1 MGNRLRTR
9 LFTGPVL
16 VLGLLGTV
24 LLWAAPGMA
33 SPSPQTDSSDQ
44 SATSADQSTT
54 TTTAPS
60 DTASPI
66 TVHAT
71 CTREGRKLRIN
82 YTVRSWEPELTA
94 PVVEV
99 WFQVTGGRREPLPS
113 GSFAPDQQEFS
124 GHVLIDAPTEEG
136 STLEIIARAHWTDPT
151 EKSLT
156 KHSQPL
162 PLPTCPAGVTTTQHR
177 GRRDLHHLGG
187 RGRDHHH
194 GRRAAALHRD
204 QLGPDGPG
212 RRRDGG
218 LRGAAGLGQPRPAP
232 REVTLPPPTGAFRT
246 SRRTRRWATPAGGF
260 AGLRDVRSLI

>member
-162 PLPTCPAGVTTTQHR
+162 PLPTCPASVTTTSSTVAGATSTTSAVGGATTTTAGGQLPFTGTSSAPTVLVGGAMVALGALLHRASR
-177 GRRDLHHLGG
+177 GRRHA
-187 RGRDHHH
+187 R
-194 GRRAAALHRD
+194 
-204 QLGPDGPG
+204 
-212 RRRDGG
+212 
-218 LRGAAGLGQPRPAP
+218 
-232 REVTLPPPTGAFRT
+232 
-246 SRRTRRWATPAGGF
+246 
-260 AGLRDVRSLI
+260 

>member
-9 LFTGPVL
+9 LFTGPML

-162 PLPTCPAGVTTTQHR
+162 PLPTCPAGVTTTSSTVAGATSTTSAVGGATTTTSAVGGATTTAAGGQLPFTGTSSGPTVLVGGVMVAFGALLVWASR
-177 GRRDLHHLGG
+177 GRRHA
-187 RGRDHHH
+187 R
-194 GRRAAALHRD
+194 
-204 QLGPDGPG
+204 
-212 RRRDGG
+212 
-218 LRGAAGLGQPRPAP
+218 
-232 REVTLPPPTGAFRT
+232 
-246 SRRTRRWATPAGGF
+246 
-260 AGLRDVRSLI
+260 

>member
-33 SPSPQTDSSDQ
+33 SPSPQTDASDQ
-44 SATSADQSTT
+44 STTTAADQSTT

-162 PLPTCPAGVTTTQHR
+162 PLPTCPAGVTTTST
-177 GRRDLHHLGG
+177 
-187 RGRDHHH
+187 
-194 GRRAAALHRD
+194 
-204 QLGPDGPG
+204 
-212 RRRDGG
+212 
-218 LRGAAGLGQPRPAP
+218 AAGSGMGP
-232 REVTLPPPTGAFRT
+232 
-246 SRRTRRWATPAGGF
+246 
-260 AGLRDVRSLI
+260 

>member
-162 PLPTCPAGVTTTQHR
+162 PLPTCPAGVTTTSSTVAGATSTTSAVGGATSTTAGGQLPFTGTSSGPTVLVGGVMVAFGALLVWASR
-177 GRRDLHHLGG
+177 GRRHA
-187 RGRDHHH
+187 R
-194 GRRAAALHRD
+194 
-204 QLGPDGPG
+204 
-212 RRRDGG
+212 
-218 LRGAAGLGQPRPAP
+218 
-232 REVTLPPPTGAFRT
+232 
-246 SRRTRRWATPAGGF
+246 
-260 AGLRDVRSLI
+260 

>member
-33 SPSPQTDSSDQ
+33 SPSPQTDASDQ

-162 PLPTCPAGVTTTQHR
+162 PLPTCPAGVTTTSSTVAGATSTTSAVGGATSTTSAVGGATTTTAGGQLPFTGTSSGPTVLVGGVMVAFGALLVWASR
-177 GRRDLHHLGG
+177 GRRHA
-187 RGRDHHH
+187 R
-194 GRRAAALHRD
+194 
-204 QLGPDGPG
+204 
-212 RRRDGG
+212 
-218 LRGAAGLGQPRPAP
+218 
-232 REVTLPPPTGAFRT
+232 
-246 SRRTRRWATPAGGF
+246 
-260 AGLRDVRSLI
+260 

>member
-99 WFQVTGGRREPLPS
+99 WFQITGGRREPLPS

-162 PLPTCPAGVTTTQHR
+162 PLPTCPASVTTTSSTVAGATSTTSAVGGATTTTAGGQLPFTGTSSAPTVLVGGAMVALGALLLWASR
-177 GRRDLHHLGG
+177 GRRHA
-187 RGRDHHH
+187 R
-194 GRRAAALHRD
+194 
-204 QLGPDGPG
+204 
-212 RRRDGG
+212 
-218 LRGAAGLGQPRPAP
+218 
-232 REVTLPPPTGAFRT
+232 
-246 SRRTRRWATPAGGF
+246 
-260 AGLRDVRSLI
+260 

>member
-9 LFTGPVL
+9 LFTGPML

-162 PLPTCPAGVTTTQHR
+162 PLPTCPAGVTTTSSTVAGATSTTSAVGGATSTTSGVGGATTTTAGGQLPFTGTSSGPTVLVGGVMVAFGALLVWASR
-177 GRRDLHHLGG
+177 GRRHA
-187 RGRDHHH
+187 R
-194 GRRAAALHRD
+194 
-204 QLGPDGPG
+204 
-212 RRRDGG
+212 
-218 LRGAAGLGQPRPAP
+218 
-232 REVTLPPPTGAFRT
+232 
-246 SRRTRRWATPAGGF
+246 
-260 AGLRDVRSLI
+260 

>member
-9 LFTGPVL
+9 PFTGPVL
-16 VLGLLGTV
+16 MLGLLGAV

-33 SPSPQTDSSDQ
+33 SPSSQTDASDQ
-44 SATSADQSTT
+44 SDTTADQSTT

-60 DTASPI
+60 DIASPI

-124 GHVLIDAPTEEG
+124 GHFLIDAPTEEG

-162 PLPTCPAGVTTTQHR
+162 PLPTCPAGVTTTSTVA
-177 GRRDLHHLGG
+177 GVTSTTSAVEGATTTTVAGG
-187 RGRDHHH
+187 QLPFTGTSSAPTVLV
-194 GRRAAALHRD
+194 GGAMVVFGALLLWANR
-204 QLGPDGPG
+204 
-212 RRRDGG
+212 
-218 LRGAAGLGQPRPAP
+218 
-232 REVTLPPPTGAFRT
+232 
-246 SRRTRRWATPAGGF
+246 SRRQAR
-260 AGLRDVRSLI
+260 

>member
-33 SPSPQTDSSDQ
+33 SSSPQTDASDQ
-44 SATSADQSTT
+44 STTTAADQSTT

-82 YTVRSWEPELTA
+82 YTVRSWEPE
-94 PVVEV
+94 
-99 WFQVTGGRREPLPS
+99 
-113 GSFAPDQQEFS
+113 QQEFS
-124 GHVLIDAPTEEG
+124 VHVLIDATTEEG

-162 PLPTCPAGVTTTQHR
+162 PLPTCPAGVTTTSTVA
-177 GRRDLHHLGG
+177 GATTTTSGVGG
-187 RGRDHHH
+187 ATTTTAG
-194 GRRAAALHRD
+194 GQLPFTGTSSAPTVLVGAAMVAFGALLVWTSRS
-204 QLGPDGPG
+204 
-212 RRRDGG
+212 RRRQA
-218 LRGAAGLGQPRPAP
+218 R
-232 REVTLPPPTGAFRT
+232 
-246 SRRTRRWATPAGGF
+246 
-260 AGLRDVRSLI
+260 

>member
-9 LFTGPVL
+9 LFTGPML

-33 SPSPQTDSSDQ
+33 SPSLQTDSSDQ
-44 SATSADQSTT
+44 SATSADQSTI

-162 PLPTCPAGVTTTQHR
+162 PLPTCPAGVTTTSSTVAGATSTTSAVGGATSTTAGGQLPFTGTSSGPTVLVGGVMVAFGALLVWASR
-177 GRRDLHHLGG
+177 GRRHA
-187 RGRDHHH
+187 R
-194 GRRAAALHRD
+194 
-204 QLGPDGPG
+204 
-212 RRRDGG
+212 
-218 LRGAAGLGQPRPAP
+218 
-232 REVTLPPPTGAFRT
+232 
-246 SRRTRRWATPAGGF
+246 
-260 AGLRDVRSLI
+260 

>member
-33 SPSPQTDSSDQ
+33 SPSAQPDVSGQSS
-44 SATSADQSTT
+44 TTTEQSTT
-54 TTTAPS
+54 TTAPPS
-60 DTASPI
+60 DIASPI

-99 WFQVTGGRREPLPS
+99 WFQVTGGRRESLPS
-113 GSFAPDQQEFS
+113 GSFAPDQLEFS
-124 GHVLIDAPTEEG
+124 GHFLIDAPTEEG

-162 PLPTCPAGVTTTQHR
+162 PLPTCPAGVTTTSTTA
-177 GRRDLHHLGG
+177 GTTSTTSAAGG
-187 RGRDHHH
+187 ATSTTAG
-194 GRRAAALHRD
+194 G
-204 QLGPDGPG
+204 QLPFTGTSSAPTV
-212 RRRDGG
+212 
-218 LRGAAGLGQPRPAP
+218 LVGAAMVAF
-232 REVTLPPPTGAFRT
+232 GALLLWASR
-246 SRRTRRWATPAGGF
+246 SRRQ
-260 AGLRDVRSLI
+260 VR

>member
-1 MGNRLRTR
+1 MGNRHRAR
-9 LFTGPVL
+9 PFIGPVL
-16 VLGLLGTV
+16 VLGLLGTM
-24 LLWAAPGMA
+24 LLWAVPGMA
-33 SPSPQTDSSDQ
+33 APSPQPDVSDQ
-44 SATSADQSTT
+44 STTTADQSTT
-54 TTTAPS
+54 TTAAPS

-66 TVHAT
+66 TVHAN

-99 WFQVTGGRREPLPS
+99 WSQVTGGRREPLPS

-162 PLPTCPAGVTTTQHR
+162 PLPTCPAGVTTTTSAVA
-177 GRRDLHHLGG
+177 GATSTTSAGG
-187 RGRDHHH
+187 AVTSTTAG
-194 GRRAAALHRD
+194 GQLPFTGTSSVPTVLAGVAMVTFGALLLWVSR
-204 QLGPDGPG
+204 
-212 RRRDGG
+212 
-218 LRGAAGLGQPRPAP
+218 
-232 REVTLPPPTGAFRT
+232 
-246 SRRTRRWATPAGGF
+246 SRRQAR
-260 AGLRDVRSLI
+260 

>member
-9 LFTGPVL
+9 LFTGPML

-162 PLPTCPAGVTTTQHR
+162 PLPTCPASVTTTSSTVAGATSTTSAVGGATTTTSAVGGATTTTAGGQLPFTGTSSGPTVLVGGVMVAFGALLVWASR
-177 GRRDLHHLGG
+177 GRRHA
-187 RGRDHHH
+187 R
-194 GRRAAALHRD
+194 
-204 QLGPDGPG
+204 
-212 RRRDGG
+212 
-218 LRGAAGLGQPRPAP
+218 
-232 REVTLPPPTGAFRT
+232 
-246 SRRTRRWATPAGGF
+246 
-260 AGLRDVRSLI
+260 